1 MNNCFCKASLFNLPF
16 AGGYIDFENAQFYKS
31 NFDVVKYWAI
41 ATAIG
46 GFVPVAVFFVA
57 IFWWMRCKN
66 LWRAEERDVP
76 RVWDGPQADMNWL
89 R

>member
-1 MNNCFCKASLFNLPF
+1 MNNCFCKASLFSVPF
-16 AGGYIDFENAQFYKS
+16 KGGYMDFENAQFYKA
-31 NFDVVKYWAI
+31 NFDVVMYWAI

-57 IFWWMRCKN
+57 IFWWTRCKN